1 MLTLKETKDFLRVD
15 DDSEDALIASLI
27 TTAKV
32 LTEDILRETLD
43 LESDLPEPITQAMLI
58 IVATLFEERQVS
70 KDKKDGLTINETLDT
85 VRRMLFSYRKECF

>member
-1 MLTLKETKDFLRVD
+1 MLTLKEAKDFLRVD

-58 IVATLFEERQVS
+58 IVATLYEERQVS

>member
-1 MLTLKETKDFLRVD
+1 MLTLKEAKDFLRVD

-32 LTEDILRETLD
+32 LTEDILREELD

-70 KDKKDGLTINETLDT
+70 KDKKDGLSIEETLDT

>member
-1 MLTLKETKDFLRVD
+1 MLTLKEAKDFLRVD

-58 IVATLFEERQVS
+58 IVATLYEERQVS
-70 KDKKDGLTINETLDT
+70 KDKKDGLSIEETLDT

>member
-1 MLTLKETKDFLRVD
+1 MLTLKEAKDFLRVD

-32 LTEDILRETLD
+32 LTEDILREELD

>member
-1 MLTLKETKDFLRVD
+1 MLTLKEAKDFLRVD

-32 LTEDILRETLD
+32 LTEDILREELD

-58 IVATLFEERQVS
+58 IVATLYEERQVS

>member
-1 MLTLKETKDFLRVD
+1 MLTLKEAKDFLRVD

-32 LTEDILRETLD
+32 LTEDILREELD

-58 IVATLFEERQVS
+58 IVATLYEERQVS
-70 KDKKDGLTINETLDT
+70 KDKKDGLSIEETLDT